1 MSTNDYTFSF
11 SNPAKPTFVVA
22 ANTKDSTHT
31 SLTLTGRGSP
41 NWGRD
46 LQENLLWL
54 LENFAGPTPPANM
67 VEGQLWYDSV
77 NKTLK
82 VLSLGAGGAPEWN
95 QASGGVASSNT
106 QPVNPQIGA
115 QWYNPST
122 GILSIW
128 DGTAWKQVYP
138 GSGDATKVAYVTEY
152 NSMADSV
159 NQILGTPT
167 GTTLATAFGYG
178 QTAVPH
184 ESVGTLTNAKWLS
197 LLQVITRLANF
208 LGLSTSGISQ
218 YGFIYESG
226 NTTPVGVVTLL
237 STYQTTLSTIAGF
250 LAGNTRFTPSAGS
263 LESNVPVSGT
273 KTRSTVWSGTVTH
286 EVVAG
291 FATPDAMNAYFNA
304 GGKIQFQASL
314 TGALTGRDFAVASLL
329 SALATISWGA
339 TGATGGVG
347 SNATGFY
354 NLNNT
359 YQTIYQSVSGT
370 NSYVLQAKL
379 DDNKTIHFQ
388 VQFTSTGSLY
398 GGVGGTLQS
407 KALLV
412 RASALYMN
420 SPSISYPAVSQAGT
434 M

>member
-11 SNPAKPTFVVA
+11 SDQAKPTFVVA

-54 LENFAGPTPPANM
+54 LENFAGPTPPANI

-82 VLSLGAGGAPEWN
+82 VLSLGAGGNPEWN
-95 QASGGVASSNT
+95 QASGGVTSSNT
-106 QPVNPQIGA
+106 QPVNPQVGT
-115 QWYNPST
+115 QWYNPSS

-128 DGTAWKQVYP
+128 DGSAWKQVYP
-138 GSGDATKVAYVTEY
+138 GGDSLKVAYVTEY
-152 NSMADSV
+152 NSMVDSV
-159 NQILGTPT
+159 NQILSTPS

-178 QTAVPH
+178 QTAVSH
-184 ESVGTLTNAKWLS
+184 ESIGTLNNAKWLS
-197 LLQVITRLANF
+197 LLQVITNLANF

-218 YGFIYESG
+218 YGFIYEAG

-237 STYQTTLSTIAGF
+237 STYQTTLNTIAGF
-250 LAGNTRFTPSAGS
+250 LAGNTRFSPSVAS

-273 KTRSTVWSGTVTH
+273 KTRSTVWSGTITH
-286 EVVAG
+286 EVITG
-291 FATPDAMNAYFNA
+291 FATQAAMNTYFNA
-304 GGKIQFQASL
+304 GGKVQFQASL
-314 TGALTGRDFAVASLL
+314 TGPLTGRDFDVADLL
-329 SALATISWGA
+329 NALATISWGA

-347 SNATGFY
+347 ANSTGFY

-359 YQTIYQSVSGT
+359 YQTIYQSVVGT

-388 VQFTSTGSLY
+388 VQFTSTGSMY

-407 KALLV
+407 KVTLV

-420 SPSISYPAVSQAGT
+420 SPSISYPAVSSSGT